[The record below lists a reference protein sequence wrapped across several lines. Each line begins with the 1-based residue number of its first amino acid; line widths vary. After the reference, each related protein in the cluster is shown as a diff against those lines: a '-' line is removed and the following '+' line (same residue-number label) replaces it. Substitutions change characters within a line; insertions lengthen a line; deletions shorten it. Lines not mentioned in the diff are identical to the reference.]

1 MRDNKTIARQALLDL
16 AENADRQQINSAASL
31 KDYEKAVEETTENVQ
46 KAGELADLYR
56 RLADAI
62 NT

>member
-1 MRDNKTIARQALLDL
+1 MKDNKTIARQALLDL
-16 AENADRQQINSAASL
+16 AENADRQQQSNLASVVEYASAVETHT
-31 KDYEKAVEETTENVQ
+31 EKAE